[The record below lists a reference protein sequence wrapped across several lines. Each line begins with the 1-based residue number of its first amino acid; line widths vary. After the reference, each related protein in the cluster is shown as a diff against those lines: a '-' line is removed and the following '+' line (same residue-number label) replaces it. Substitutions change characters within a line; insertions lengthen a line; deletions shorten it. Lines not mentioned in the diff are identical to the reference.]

1 MEFFKVE
8 KNAALVLLV
17 AAALGL
23 ALANL
28 GGFLA
33 LDAIKSWTPYAM
45 PLTLTFEGWI
55 YNFGLPAFFFLV
67 GLELK
72 RELVGGALSPIKN
85 ALVPLLAA
93 VFGVCIPALAYLLV
107 TGMNTDASAGWAIPT
122 ATDVTFALAVFVAF
136 GKTLPRSARSFL
148 LAFAVIDDVIA
159 VVIVS
164 LLFTG
169 PLSVLGLVYVGLALA
184 AFFLVH
190 RSKLLQSVP
199 GLWIAWHVL
208 IAFGALYAAMA
219 NGIQPTLIGLAL
231 GLIIRADRTERLQT
245 VLHPW
250 VSFGVLPVFAF
261 MAAGVTIGDVGSV
274 ILDSVFLAV
283 LIRPLGKFVGIW
295 AGAEVGKKIL
305 RGQEQLSTR
314 QIIPVAALGG
324 IGFTVALLVAK
335 YSFTLE
341 PGHLNA
347 AILAT
352 FIATAIS
359 AVVAA
364 VLLRRHGA
372 KPADGA

>member
-169 PLSVLGLVYVGLALA
+169 PLSVLGLVYVGVALA

-305 RGQEQLSTR
+305 RGQKQLSTS

-341 PGHLNA
+341 PGHINA

-352 FIATAIS
+352 FIATAVS

>member
-107 TGMNTDASAGWAIPT
+107 TGINTDASAGWAIPT

-305 RGQEQLSTR
+305 RGQKQLSTS

-352 FIATAIS
+352 FLATAIS

>member
-169 PLSVLGLVYVGLALA
+169 PLSVLGLVYVGVALA

-305 RGQEQLSTR
+305 RGQKQLSTS

-352 FIATAIS
+352 FLATAIS

>member
-107 TGMNTDASAGWAIPT
+107 TGINTDASAGWAIPT

-169 PLSVLGLVYVGLALA
+169 PLSALGLVYVGVALA

-305 RGQEQLSTR
+305 RGQEQLSTS

-352 FIATAIS
+352 FLATAIS

>member
-164 LLFTG
+164 MLFTG

-305 RGQEQLSTR
+305 RGQKQLSTS

-352 FIATAIS
+352 FLATAIS

>member
-352 FIATAIS
+352 FLATAIS

>member
-107 TGMNTDASAGWAIPT
+107 TGINTDASAGWAIPT

-136 GKTLPRSARSFL
+136 GKALPRSARSFL

-169 PLSVLGLVYVGLALA
+169 PLSALGLVYVGVALA

-305 RGQEQLSTR
+305 RGQEQLSTS

-352 FIATAIS
+352 FLATAIS

>member
-169 PLSVLGLVYVGLALA
+169 PLSVLGLVYVGVALA

-231 GLIIRADRTERLQT
+231 GFIIRADRTERLQT

-341 PGHLNA
+341 PGHINA

-352 FIATAIS
+352 FIATAVS

>member
-107 TGMNTDASAGWAIPT
+107 TGINTDASAGWAIPT

-169 PLSVLGLVYVGLALA
+169 PLSVLGLVYVGVALA

-305 RGQEQLSTR
+305 RGQKQLSTS

-352 FIATAIS
+352 FLATAIS

>member
-305 RGQEQLSTR
+305 RGQKQLSTS

-352 FIATAIS
+352 FLATAIS